1 MKVVIKDDSNKQIEI
16 DAGSVLVNGRSL
28 ASIVSEV
35 TLLTKS
41 FNMYK
46 SRQEEKEKE
55 LHKLW
60 GKVKNAKP

>member
-46 SRQEEKEKE
+46 LQQEEKEKE